1 MQKNTLKKYK
11 INKDDLL
18 SQGSLPGLEKLSRD
32 VIKYNYV
39 EDAYDLLRM
48 LDKQV
53 DEEKI
58 KQGDPVMYKKY
69 LLIKRRFSFIALL
82 SLTEEEAL
90 AFYRSNFVR
99 YLDNE
104 HIDIFAKT
112 RARLISLPIDF
123 RNAFKQKIINT
134 LKQNKENIGSKNIG
148 LQGKTVPSL
157 VKHWVTDYNQFLG
170 AGKRD
175 KLERFKYLNESP
187 NCQGLSRED
196 KNLLHDLFYF
206 HDVLKISSYEVGAL
220 DNWGT
225 ELFTP
230 FVESAE
236 SKRLGETREVREI
249 TAGKPGRAGAPPS
262 TQPRPTSPPTA
273 KAGAGRAQEG
283 PPVATPPQP
292 RPSQP
297 EVVDLKK
304 DEPAEMPP
312 QPAPAKP
319 AQTNVIEISSH
330 NDIAGISPS
339 SLRQLADDPH
349 QAAEKIK
356 QQVFKLIGASPQEKS
371 LAKEAWQKSPLYKL
385 YIIMGEESM
394 KSRKPIKEVSQELK
408 NSNRPNL
415 SEKEFKAVVE
425 ISRIF

>member
-249 TAGKPGRAGAPPS
+249 TAGKPGRAGAPS
-262 TQPRPTSPPTA
+262 SAQPRPTSPPVPA
-273 KAGAGRAQEG
+273 K
-283 PPVATPPQP
+283 PMVT
-292 RPSQP
+292 
-297 EVVDLKK
+297 
-304 DEPAEMPP
+304 EPAEI
-312 QPAPAKP
+312 K
-319 AQTNVIEISSH
+319 SH

>member
-249 TAGKPGRAGAPPS
+249 TAGKPGRAGAPS
-262 TQPRPTSPPTA
+262 SAQPRPTSSPVPA
-273 KAGAGRAQEG
+273 K
-283 PPVATPPQP
+283 PMVT
-292 RPSQP
+292 
-297 EVVDLKK
+297 
-304 DEPAEMPP
+304 EPAEI
-312 QPAPAKP
+312 K
-319 AQTNVIEISSH
+319 SH